1 MNAIMNWFSAQINRI
16 RTWWNNNHEQ
26 VEQNVEQGGRRLDRG
41 FNRLARN
48 ITRLMIIGV
57 ILNVVARY
65 FYPDFPERFPAIYG
79 WFDGWLQLGEFAV
92 KAALS
97 GIYSLF
103 TGRWSEFWAEYNEAF
118 QELLQQFTNWLGTLH
133 F

>member
-1 MNAIMNWFSAQINRI
+1 MNTIAQINRI
-16 RTWWNNNHEQ
+16 KTWWSNNHEP
-26 VEQNVEQGGRRLDRG
+26 VEQNVEQSVRRLGRG

-57 ILNVVARY
+57 ILNIVASY
-65 FYPDFPERFPAIYG
+65 FYPEFPERFTIIYG
-79 WFDGWLQLGEFAV
+79 WFDGWLQFGEFAV
-92 KAALS
+92 KAALG

-103 TGRWSEFWAEYNEAF
+103 TGQWSEFWAEYNEAF
-118 QELLQQFTNWLGTLH
+118 QELLQQFTNWLSNIH